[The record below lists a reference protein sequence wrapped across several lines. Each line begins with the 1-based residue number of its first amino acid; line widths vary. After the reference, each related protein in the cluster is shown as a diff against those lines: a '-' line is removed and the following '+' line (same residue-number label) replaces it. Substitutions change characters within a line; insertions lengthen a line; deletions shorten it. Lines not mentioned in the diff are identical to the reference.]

1 MSAVTDE
8 PESTSQISEPAV
20 EGEEESPAYT
30 SLDELINVGINIGD
44 IKKAKDAGYVYQ
56 SRFFSPRGERLF
68 HLSKLIQLFLSLLK
82 MSAHTYYPE
91 S

>member
-8 PESTSQISEPAV
+8 PESTSQVSEPAV

-44 IKKAKDAGYVYQ
+44 IKKAKDAGYVHQ
-56 SRFFSPRGERLF
+56 PIFFWGGGRAPTSFEQADPTVF
-68 HLSKLIQLFLSLLK
+68 FI
-82 MSAHTYYPE
+82 
-91 S
+91 

>member
-8 PESTSQISEPAV
+8 PESTSQVSEPAV

-44 IKKAKDAGYVYQ
+44 IKKAKDAGYVHQ
-56 SRFFSPRGERLF
+56 PIFFWGGGGEHQR
-68 HLSKLIQLFLSLLK
+68 HSSKPTQLFFLFNSFSLF
-82 MSAHTYYPE
+82 
-91 S
+91 